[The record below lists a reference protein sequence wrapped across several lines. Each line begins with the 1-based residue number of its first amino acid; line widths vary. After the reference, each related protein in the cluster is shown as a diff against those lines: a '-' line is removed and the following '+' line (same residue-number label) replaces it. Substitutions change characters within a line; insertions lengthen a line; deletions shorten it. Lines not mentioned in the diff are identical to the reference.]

1 MRGLFHV
8 PGRSRALGGNK
19 GVGRRSADVMRL
31 ACDSEWKE
39 ATSTLPAQ
47 PGVTNNHTRSLRC
60 LVCYGI
66 MSQEPKIHLGMTV
79 IVVELGAKEM
89 ARTVVEH
96 KVKKKKK
103 KQVGEAQSGFS
114 VFLIQQNW
122 SFFIIHEPEW
132 NDIDCREIKDL
143 GKIRKLEHK
152 SFPLFPLTPSSSPRT
167 LGLSKIN
174 QCT

>member
-1 MRGLFHV
+1 MRNRISDAPLTDVKTEQDGETECGCWEFKYV
-8 PGRSRALGGNK
+8 SAGAACGVCFTFPAGPGRSGETRASGAGALTSCGWR
-19 GVGRRSADVMRL
+19 VSVRASV
-31 ACDSEWKE
+31 CDSEWKE

-60 LVCYGI
+60 LVCYEI

-103 KQVGEAQSGFS
+103 SGGGTKR
-114 VFLIQQNW
+114 L
-122 SFFIIHEPEW
+122 
-132 NDIDCREIKDL
+132 
-143 GKIRKLEHK
+143 
-152 SFPLFPLTPSSSPRT
+152 
-167 LGLSKIN
+167 
-174 QCT
+174 